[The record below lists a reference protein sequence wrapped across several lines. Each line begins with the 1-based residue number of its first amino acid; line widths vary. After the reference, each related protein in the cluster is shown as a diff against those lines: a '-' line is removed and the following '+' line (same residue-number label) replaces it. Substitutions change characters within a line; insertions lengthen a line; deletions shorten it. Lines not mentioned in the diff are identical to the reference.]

1 MANSKRV
8 SASARSRNMG
18 VITTAPSRRLPG
30 TIPAA
35 QYPLGVDRVYVP
47 IQTDDYERIMEY
59 ISIKGG
65 RFIDFLDEA
74 ISNYL
79 FDTILP
85 RAEIHLRELD
95 KKDRNAKRK
104 ENRAE
109 KRKINAY
116 IAFLERYEAAPDTR

>member
-1 MANSKRV
+1 VANPNRV
-8 SASARSRNMG
+8 SASLRTRNPG
-18 VITTAPSRRLPG
+18 VITTAPSRRIPG
-30 TIPAA
+30 TIPAT

-47 IQTDDYERIMEY
+47 MQTDDYERIMEY
-59 ISIKGG
+59 ISVKGG

-85 RAEIHLRELD
+85 RAEIHLRELR

-104 ENRAE
+104 ENKAE
-109 KRKINAY
+109 KQKIDSY
-116 IAFLERYEAAPDTR
+116 IAFLERDEAASG